1 MRRLTL
7 LLALLASVA
16 AAAAAAAPAFASDA
30 RPTLPDIEDE
40 VMCPTCNTALNV
52 ASSPQADEQRAF
64 IRSLIAQG
72 KSKAEIKEA
81 LAREYGRDALAIP
94 KGEGFNVAA
103 TVVPIGVGIGALA
116 LLVVLL
122 PRWRRRAR
130 ANPAA
135 PAAAGPAISA
145 ADAARLDEELRRFD
159 R

>member
-1 MRRLTL
+1 MRRIAL
-7 LLALLASVA
+7 LVALLASL
-16 AAAAAAAPAFASDA
+16 AAAPVASA
-30 RPTLPDIEDE
+30 APPTLPDIEDE

-64 IRSLIAQG
+64 IRSLIEQG

-94 KGEGFNVAA
+94 KADGFNVAA
-103 TVVPIGVGIGALA
+103 TVVPIAAGVGALA
-116 LLVVLL
+116 LLAVLL

-145 ADAARLDEELRRFD
+145 ADAERLDEELRRFD